1 MAIRDM
7 KLCFDCLRY
16 RRERDEARR
25 KVKWLEK
32 ENRRLREK
40 LDCAHRT
47 IHEAPFGSSTPSS
60 KLPVKANTTA
70 ERQARKGGAR
80 VGHKGRGRQ
89 TTSLRPTLPTETVA
103 VPQICPDCGHRVQS
117 PSTRTRRLVSCQ
129 PPQAVTRNA
138 DVQEAWCPGCHKMI
152 RPRTPGAFPRML
164 LDNNALAYVAVEH
177 YLHGQTLGRL
187 ARITGINKGTLTN
200 AMHFLANL
208 LAPGLEAIQQRL
220 RLAAVIFADETVWR
234 NDGDNGYAWMFRT
247 CDDVLYRFCDTRSG
261 EVPRSILGTDA
272 LRGVLVTDRY
282 AGYNG
287 IPIARQFCYAH
298 LLRDLQDIERQF
310 PDVPE
315 VAAFVAH
322 LAPLLSDAM
331 ALRREARN
339 RAQYRRRARR
349 LKARIQRAIRR
360 PARHAAVQSYQ
371 DIFSRHRDKLYHW
384 VENPDVPPDNNTAE
398 RGLRPTVIARKL
410 SFGSQSERGART
422 REILMSVIG
431 TISLRT
437 HDPWRTLRDALD
449 RLAASSSPLEDI
461 GSILFPPVPV
471 ANAA

>member
-7 KLCFDCLRY
+7 KLCFDCLRF

-25 KVKWLEK
+25 EVKRLKE

-47 IHEAPFGSSTPSS
+47 ILEAPFGSSTPSS
-60 KLPVKANTTA
+60 KQPVKAKTTA

-80 VGHKGRGRQ
+80 TGHKGRGRQ
-89 TTSLRPTLPTETVA
+89 TTSRRPTLPTETVA
-103 VPQICPDCGHRVQS
+103 VPQACPNCGGRLEL
-117 PSTRTRRLVSCQ
+117 PSIRTRTLLSCQ
-129 PPQAVTRNA
+129 PPQPVTRSV
-138 DVQEAWCPGCHKMI
+138 DVQEAWCPDCHKTI
-152 RPRTPGAFPRML
+152 RPRTPGAFPRMF
-164 LDNNALAYVAVEH
+164 LDNSALAYVAVEH

-187 ARITGINKGTLTN
+187 AQITGVHKGTLTN
-200 AMHFLANL
+200 AMHFLADL
-208 LAPGLEAIQQRL
+208 LAPGLEGVQQRL

-247 CDDVLYRFCDTRSG
+247 GDCVLYRFCDTRSG
-261 EVPRSILGTDA
+261 EVPRSILGTDF

-287 IPIARQFCYAH
+287 ILMARQFCYAH

-339 RAQYRRRARR
+339 RAQYRCRARR

-360 PARHAAVQSYQ
+360 PARHPAVQSYQ
-371 DIFSRHRDKLYHW
+371 DIFRQHRDKLYHW
-384 VENPDVPPDNNTAE
+384 VDDPDVPPDNNTAE

-410 SFGSQSERGART
+410 SFGSQSKRGAST
-422 REILMSVIG
+422 REILMSIIG

-449 RLAASSSPLEDI
+449 RLAASSSPPEDI
-461 GSILFPPVPV
+461 GSILFPSVPS